1 MSSSLPSAP
10 TCMTRGWPD
19 ENRRRR
25 SPGTR
30 RDHSTRMSGL
40 PTGLSRTV
48 YTYTSSLRPR
58 RLVPHMG
65 CVLAED
71 ASAWRARATQRQRNK
86 RARSFPIIATS
97 GTRLTSESRLPRRR

>member
-19 ENRRRR
+19 GNRRKR

-48 YTYTSSLRPR
+48 HTSSPRPR

-65 CVLAED
+65 CVLAEN
-71 ASAWRARATQRQRNK
+71 ALARQVGATVR
-86 RARSFPIIATS
+86 
-97 GTRLTSESRLPRRR
+97 

>member
-48 YTYTSSLRPR
+48 YTSSPRPR
-58 RLVPHMG
+58 RPAPHMG
-65 CVLAED
+65 CVFAEN
-71 ASAWRARATQRQRNK
+71 ASARQAGAT
-86 RARSFPIIATS
+86 
-97 GTRLTSESRLPRRR
+97 